1 MAARTLLALI
11 AVAAALAACGGG
23 DDAPEGISLRGEE
36 LRAFLST
43 LLLTADDVPGAL
55 PDVQDRWLT
64 DPEPAG
70 RSDILGDFDPE
81 AAGWLGTIS
90 RDFFVRVPTGRT
102 FAVPAGISA
111 FEDTSGAE
119 QTLDALKAID
129 LDDLRAEYMAGQGVT
144 DLRFVMLEI
153 DAGDDSFV
161 LAYSG
166 SVELEGQSEELVS
179 VLFFFRR
186 GPLLAF
192 TGMAGYVEL
201 DEAFVRDLAQRLD
214 ERIAAG
220 LAAQ

>member
-43 LLLTADDVPGAL
+43 LLLTREDVPGAV
-55 PDVQDRWLT
+55 PDVQDRWVT
-64 DPEPAG
+64 APEALG
-70 RSDILGDFDPE
+70 DADILSDFDFE
-81 AAGWLGTIS
+81 EAGWLGTIS
-90 RDFFVRVPTGRT
+90 RGFFVRAASGRT
-102 FAVPAGISA
+102 FAVPTAIHA
-111 FEDTSGAE
+111 FDDASGAE
-119 QTLDALKAID
+119 QWLDAARKELADFAVEGERLDVD
-129 LDDLRAEYMAGQGVT
+129 LDAG
-144 DLRFVMLEI
+144 E
-153 DAGDDSFV
+153 DSVV
-161 LAYSG
+161 LAYSAAME
-166 SVELEGQSEELVS
+166 VARQTEELVS
-179 VLFFFRR
+179 VLLLFRR
-186 GPLLAF
+186 GPIVAV